1 MAFTITYFG
10 LGADTVHV
18 SPEDLVVWFKIQ
30 FGTECCYLIVGA
42 LVKFSLTI
50 FILRL
55 FPNKSI
61 RIAGISIMAFIAVFT
76 IAMTFALAFQ
86 CQPVNAGY
94 DKSITDAKCWTPH
107 IHYAVLMTQ
116 GVIMFLLDVLIL
128 SLPIRPVWK
137 LQMPVKK
144 RLMILGLFAIGALS
158 YIQRYTRNPLSLMK
172 TPKASLHA

>member
-10 LGADTVHV
+10 LGADTVDV
-18 SPEDLVVWFKIQ
+18 SAEDLVVWFKIQ

-61 RIAGISIMAFIAVFT
+61 HIAGLSIMAFIAVFT

-86 CQPVNAGY
+86 CRPAHAAY
-94 DKSITDAKCWTPH
+94 DKSITDAECWSPH
-107 IHYAVLMTQ
+107 THYAVLMTQ
-116 GVIMFLLDVLIL
+116 GVIMFVLDALIL
-128 SLPIRPVWK
+128 SLPIRPIWK

-144 RLMILGLFAIGALS
+144 RLMILGLFAIGTL
-158 YIQRYTRNPLSLMK
+158 P
-172 TPKASLHA
+172 